1 MSNDVFE
8 TLVTTPQPMPKGIH
22 TDYNHHF
29 FIQANATIQD
39 DQQNTRVT
47 IQLGNPKNGTYIAR
61 VHPRV
66 FSRWRNT
73 HPEQSSIQLSGTWRA
88 TLYGKTFKDQRLANL
103 TLARVMPLEN
113 AVDLNGAD
121 TFWSA
126 AGKVLRLD
134 RAEKLVLLRV
144 YPPDNK
150 KIEPFVVSA
159 KTTLDLLNL
168 VEDARYLHMTGVLEH
183 GFLIAQN
190 LKPMRLEI
198 PEHWKKWIPPMK
210 RKVILEEN
218 LTNEHENHLLDDG
231 LELGLGTR
239 E

>member
-1 MSNDVFE
+1 MNLKQQPDIGQQTFT

-22 TDYNHHF
+22 TEYNHHF

-39 DQQNTRVT
+39 DQQNTRVS
-47 IQLGNPKNGTYIAR
+47 IQLGYPTNGTYTAR

-66 FSRWRNT
+66 FSRWHKN

-88 TLYGKTFKDQRLANL
+88 TLYGKTLKDQRLANV
-103 TLARVMPLEN
+103 TLARVIPLEN
-113 AVDLNGAD
+113 AVDLNGSD

-126 AGKVLRLD
+126 AGKVIRLD
-134 RAEKLVLLRV
+134 RSEKLVLLRV
-144 YPPDNK
+144 FPTDNK

-159 KTTLDLLNL
+159 KTTLELLNL

-183 GFLIAQN
+183 GYLIAQN
-190 LKPMRLEI
+190 LEPMRLDI
-198 PEHWKKWIPPMK
+198 PDYWKTWIPPMK
-210 RKVILEEN
+210 RKLILEN
-218 LTNEHENHLLDDG
+218 DTNNDQ
-231 LELGLGTR
+231 LELEVGNR